1 MSEMATQPIAFFD
14 ATKRYGDTT
23 ALDTL
28 SLQIQAGGLTSI
40 LGPNGAGK
48 TTLIAMVLGQ
58 TAPTRGQVRVFG
70 AAPGERA
77 VRLRMGAML
86 QSAGVTPQLT
96 VRETIEVFS
105 SYYAAPYSVDD
116 TLALAALE
124 SLADRRY
131 AKLSGGQQ
139 RRVQF
144 AVAICGRPELLL
156 LDEPTVALD
165 AEARRGV
172 WDVVRDLVRRGS
184 TIVLTTH
191 QLEEAEALSQ
201 RVLVLASG
209 RIVADG
215 TPSEV
220 KSKVA
225 ARRIQ
230 CITRLTSDQLRD
242 MPGVHTVRRA
252 GQHTEIVCNEAEQIV
267 RELLTRDATLADL
280 SITGSTLEDAV
291 LELTRR
297 TQSSTVRSAQ

>member
-1 MSEMATQPIAFFD
+1 MGEMTTQPIAFYE

-58 TAPTRGQVRVFG
+58 TTPTSGQVRVLG
-70 AAPGERA
+70 AVPGERA
-77 VRLRMGAML
+77 ARLRMGAML
-86 QSAGVTPQLT
+86 QLT

-124 SLADRRY
+124 PLADRRY

-172 WDVVRDLVRRGS
+172 WEVVRDLVRRGS

-215 TPSEV
+215 TPGEV

-230 CITRLTSDQLRD
+230 CITHVAGDDIRRF
-242 MPGVHTVRRA
+242 PGVHTVRRA
-252 GQHTEIVCNEAEQIV
+252 GQHTEIVCSEAEHVV
-267 RELLTRDATLADL
+267 RELLARDATLGDL
-280 SITGSTLEDAV
+280 SVTGSTLEDAV

-297 TQSSTVRSAQ
+297 TQLPTDRSIQ

>member
-1 MSEMATQPIAFFD
+1 MTTQPIEFRAT
-14 ATKRYGDTT
+14 TKRYGNTT
-23 ALDTL
+23 ALDNV
-28 SLQIQAGGLTSI
+28 SLQVQAGGLTSI

-48 TTLIAMVLGQ
+48 TTLLAMVLGQ
-58 TAPTRGQVRVFG
+58 TAPTSGQVRVFG
-70 AAPGERA
+70 AQPGERA

-86 QSAGVTPQLT
+86 QTAGVTPQLT

-105 SYYAAPYSVDD
+105 SYYAAPYATQE
-116 TLALAALE
+116 TLELAGLE

-144 AVAICGRPELLL
+144 AVAVCGRPELLL

-172 WDVVRDLVRRGS
+172 WEVVRDLVKRGS

-201 RVLVLASG
+201 RVVVLAGG

-215 TPSEV
+215 SPSEV
-220 KSKVA
+220 KGKVA
-225 ARRIQ
+225 ARRVQ
-230 CITRLTSDQLRD
+230 CITSVPTDEIVRWSS
-242 MPGVHTVRRA
+242 VHTVRRS
-252 GQHTEIVCNEAEQIV
+252 GQHIEIVCNEAEQVV
-267 RELLTRDATLADL
+267 RDLLTRDATLVDL
-280 SITGSTLEDAV
+280 SVSGSTLEDAV

-297 TQSSTVRSAQ
+297 TQ